1 MSSAVPNRTARR
13 PGPVGRAF
21 RAIPLYS
28 GRHEVVIRHPTFVPQ
43 RTFPPFSWL
52 LFVAVESK
60 EGSTGMGFMIFLEII
75 GIAIGVLGLI
85 IAVVSWSGQKRI
97 KQRR

>member
-1 MSSAVPNRTARR
+1 
-13 PGPVGRAF
+13 
-21 RAIPLYS
+21 
-28 GRHEVVIRHPTFVPQ
+28 
-43 RTFPPFSWL
+43 
-52 LFVAVESK
+52 
-60 EGSTGMGFMIFLEII
+60 MGFMIFLEII